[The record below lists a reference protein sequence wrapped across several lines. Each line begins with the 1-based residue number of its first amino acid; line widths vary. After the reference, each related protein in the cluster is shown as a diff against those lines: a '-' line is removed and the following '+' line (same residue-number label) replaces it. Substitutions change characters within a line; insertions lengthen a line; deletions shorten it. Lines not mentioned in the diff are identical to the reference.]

1 MKRVL
6 LGLVFASQVHSMNI
20 ETVNDA
26 VVRLDTMIQSM
37 ETSLLSGAMQ
47 ELNDQ
52 IGDLESISIA
62 NVPTE
67 GCSDCADSLMSF
79 KAHLCSLLRCFMGN
93 YRKFFSDNVSM
104 CYAFILLSC
113 LLEEGLDDNDFV
125 RVLESYNRYD
135 VVVEGKT
142 MVDRLNDWTE
152 KQFGERMFTVE
163 WLHRYADNPN
173 KAKIVSEREVQ
184 LYHMFRSDD

>member
-93 YRKFFSDNVSM
+93 YCKFFSDNVSM
-104 CYAFILLSC
+104 CYAFILLSY

-173 KAKIVSEREVQ
+173 KTKIISDREIQ